1 MDAPSLGTPLITMEP
16 AEKTIKL
23 VDQYQQRFPWLSFP
37 VAVWKKFGDDQAGNL
52 AALVAYYAF
61 ASIFPLL
68 LVFVT
73 VLEIVLRH
81 NAALQK
87 KLLDDA
93 VKNYGSLG
101 ADLKTSVT
109 SFHQTGPA
117 LVIGILLTFLGAR
130 GVANAMQNAL
140 NSVWEVPKPARPGF
154 PWSYLRSFGLILV
167 VGLGEIA
174 TSVLSSVISGSHIL
188 PPGFAVRAAA
198 ALVTLAANIG
208 LFWLAFRL
216 AVAKTITWRELRLGA
231 IIAGIVWQIL
241 QLVGGY
247 YIGHQLAHSQSLYG
261 STFGIVL
268 GLLAWLY
275 LQAEATL
282 YAAEAN
288 VVWVRKLYP
297 RSLAAPPHTEEDLRA
312 YQLYAEAE
320 APSKDETVTVTVPG
334 PSGGENGE
342 GGGGENGGRGG
353 PGGGRDGGGAGGGN
367 GGGRDGGGAGGEKAP
382 ASSPAPA
389 KTDPEQSAVSAAPA
403 PGEDP
408 HDSGDTR

>member
-1 MDAPSLGTPLITMEP
+1 M
-16 AEKTIKL
+16 
-23 VDQYQQRFPWLSFP
+23 
-37 VAVWKKFGDDQAGNL
+37 
-52 AALVAYYAF
+52 
-61 ASIFPLL
+61 
-68 LVFVT
+68 
-73 VLEIVLRH
+73 
-81 NAALQK
+81 
-87 KLLDDA
+87 
-93 VKNYGSLG
+93 
-101 ADLKTSVT
+101 
-109 SFHQTGPA
+109 
-117 LVIGILLTFLGAR
+117 IGILLTFFGAR

-140 NSVWEVPKPARPGF
+140 NSVWEVPKSARPGF

-174 TSVLSSVISGSHIL
+174 TSVLSGLISGGHIL
-188 PPGFAVRAAA
+188 PAGFAVKAAA
-198 ALVTLAANIG
+198 TLVTLAANIG

-216 AVAKTITWRELRLGA
+216 AAAKTITWRELRLGA

-297 RSLAAPPHTEEDLRA
+297 RSLAAPPHTEEDVRA

-320 APSKDETVTVTVPG
+320 ARNKDETVTVTVPG

-342 GGGGENGGRGG
+342 GGGENGAARRERRRRRRGR
-353 PGGGRDGGGAGGGN
+353 R
-367 GGGRDGGGAGGEKAP
+367 E
-382 ASSPAPA
+382 
-389 KTDPEQSAVSAAPA
+389 SARQLTR
-403 PGEDP
+403 PGEDRTGAVRCVRAAGAGRGP
-408 HDSGDTR
+408 A